1 MIQLLT
7 GGVGASVAGAWLRP
21 ISFTTGVY
29 RNRLSYTLVPV
40 SEEDQLS
47 LSRRMVRAARGLTMD
62 QLPAEVV
69 AKVKIGLLDML
80 SCAFEA
86 RDLPWG
92 CQAIRM
98 ASAANGKATVIGTPV
113 HASPAEAAF
122 ANATLGHGLVR
133 EDMHAGAVSHLGVVI
148 FPTLLALAQQQK
160 ASGCDFILGAVCGYE
175 IGAAVG
181 RAIMDQEMVRR
192 FRPTGIT
199 GPLAGAIAGSRLL
212 GLGEE
217 ATISSLGFAAN
228 ATGGLNEWPYC
239 GGDEMFFHPGFAA
252 RNAVTAVELAML
264 GARASESALD
274 GRAGL
279 FAGLG
284 KTDCIS
290 RVAPFSGETFEI
302 LSVYYKPAPAC
313 NYAQTACQAALALAM
328 QDGFRSSDVE
338 YIVVKASAEAVGYPG
353 CDYAGPFE
361 RILQAKMSIQ
371 YCVAATLARG
381 VIAESNY
388 RGLDDP
394 EVARLASITKLE
406 TDAAFTEAYPGA
418 QGTELVVGMRDGS
431 SMRKKLDDVIP
442 ATDNQIRARFRSA
455 CANWRAI
462 EEMVDKL
469 EEQEDVGALGGLA
482 A

>member
-1 MIQLLT
+1 M
-7 GGVGASVAGAWLRP
+7 
-21 ISFTTGVY
+21 
-29 RNRLSYTLVPV
+29 
-40 SEEDQLS
+40 S
-47 LSRRMVRAARGLTMD
+47 LSRRMVRAARAVTLD
-62 QLPAEVV
+62 QLPPEVV

-98 ASAANGKATVIGTPV
+98 ASAASGPATVIGTQV
-113 HASPAEAAF
+113 HSSPAEAAF

-133 EDMHAGAVSHLGVVI
+133 EDMHTGAVSHLGVVI
-148 FPTLLALAQQQK
+148 FPALLALTQRQK
-160 ASGCDFILGAVCGYE
+160 VSGRDFILGAVCGYE

-181 RAIMDQEMVRR
+181 RAIMDGEIVRR

-212 GLGEE
+212 GLDED
-217 ATISSLGFAAN
+217 ATVSALGFAAN

-252 RNAVTAVELAML
+252 RSAVTAVELASF

-279 FAGLG
+279 FAGLN
-284 KTDCIS
+284 KTDCIA
-290 RVAPFSGETFEI
+290 RVTPFSGASLEI
-302 LSVYYKPAPAC
+302 LWVYYKPAPAC
-313 NYAQTACQAALALAM
+313 NYAQTACQTALALAM
-328 QDGFRSSDVE
+328 QDGFQSSDVQS
-338 YIVVKASAEAVGYPG
+338 ILVKASAAAAGYPG
-353 CDYAGPFE
+353 CDYAGPFD

-381 VIAESNY
+381 VMEESNY
-388 RGLDDP
+388 HLLDDP
-394 EVARLASITKLE
+394 EINRLAGITKLE
-406 TDAAFTEAYPGA
+406 IDPEFTTAYPGA
-418 QGTELVVGMRDGS
+418 QGTELVVEMRGGRIA
-431 SMRKKLDDVIP
+431 RKKLQDVVP
-442 ATDNQIRARFRSA
+442 ATPDQIRARFRSA
-455 CANWRAI
+455 CGNWRAVEEII
-462 EEMVDKL
+462 EEL
-469 EEQEDVGALGGLA
+469 EVQEDVGMLSGGLA

>member
-1 MIQLLT
+1 VRRLLET
-7 GGVGASVAGAWLRP
+7 
-21 ISFTTGVY
+21 
-29 RNRLSYTLVPV
+29 PV
-40 SEEDQLS
+40 RRSLGLGSRRFRSPLEFIVIGYLCTKTAQPLS
-47 LSRRMVRAARGLTMD
+47 LARSMVRAASALTMD
-62 QLPAEVV
+62 QLPPEVI
-69 AKVKIGLLDML
+69 AKVKIGLLDFL
-80 SCAFEA
+80 SCTFEA

-98 ASAANGKATVIGTPV
+98 ASEASGKATVIGTPV
-113 HASPAEAAF
+113 RSSPSEAAF

-133 EDMHAGAVSHLGVVI
+133 EDMHTGAVSHLGVVI
-148 FPTLLALAQQQK
+148 FPTLLALAQRQK
-160 ASGCDFILGAVCGYE
+160 ASGRDFILGAVCGYE

-212 GLGEE
+212 ALDED
-217 ATISSLGFAAN
+217 AAVSALGFAAN

-252 RNAVTAVELAML
+252 RNAVTAVDLASL

-279 FAGLG
+279 FAAFNKSDRIG
-284 KTDCIS
+284 
-290 RVAPFSGETFEI
+290 RVAWFSGPLEI

-313 NYAQTACQAALALAM
+313 NYAQTACQAALALTA
-328 QDGFRSSDVE
+328 QDGFRNSRIES
-338 YIVVKASAEAVGYPG
+338 IVVKASEAAVKYPG
-353 CDYAGPFE
+353 CDYAGPFD

-381 VIAESNY
+381 VIEESNY
-388 RGLDDP
+388 HLLDNP
-394 EVARLASITKLE
+394 EITRLASIAKLE
-406 TDAAFTEAYPGA
+406 VDPAFTAAYPGA
-418 QGTELVVGMRDGS
+418 QGTEVIVKWQERTAWS
-431 SMRKKLDDVIP
+431 RLDDVVP
-442 ATDNQIRARFRSA
+442 ATSEQIRTRFRSA
-455 CANWRAI
+455 CVNADAV
-462 EEMVDKL
+462 EEMVDTL
-469 EEQEDVGALGGLA
+469 ERQEDVGVLVGGLA

>member
-1 MIQLLT
+1 M
-7 GGVGASVAGAWLRP
+7 
-21 ISFTTGVY
+21 
-29 RNRLSYTLVPV
+29 
-40 SEEDQLS
+40 S
-47 LSRRMVRAARGLTMD
+47 LSRSMVRAERALTMD
-62 QLPAEVV
+62 QLPADVV
-69 AKVKIGLLDML
+69 AKVKIGLLDFL

-98 ASAANGKATVIGTPV
+98 AGAASGQATVIGTPV
-113 HASPAEAAF
+113 RSSPSEAAF

-133 EDMHAGAVSHLGVVI
+133 EDMHPGAVSHLGVVI

-160 ASGCDFILGAVCGYE
+160 AGGRDFILGAVCGYE

-212 GLGEE
+212 ALDED
-217 ATISSLGFAAN
+217 ATVSALGFAAN

-252 RNAVTAVELAML
+252 RNAVTAVELALL
-264 GARASESALD
+264 GARASEGSLD

-279 FAGLG
+279 FAGLN
-284 KTDCIS
+284 KTDRIAH
-290 RVAPFSGETFEI
+290 VTPFSGAPLEI

-313 NYAQTACQAALALAM
+313 NYAQTACQAALAVTM
-328 QDGFRSSDVE
+328 QNGFLCSDVE
-338 YIVVKASAEAVGYPG
+338 SIVVKASAAAVGYPG
-353 CDYAGPFE
+353 CDYPGPFE

-388 RGLDDP
+388 HLLDDP
-394 EVARLASITKLE
+394 EVMRLASITKLE
-406 TDAAFTEAYPGA
+406 TDAAFTAAYPGS
-418 QGTELVVGMRDGS
+418 QGSEVIVNLRGRSES
-431 SMRKKLDDVIP
+431 SRMDDVIP
-442 ATDNQIRARFRSA
+442 ATPDEIRARFRSV

-462 EEMVDKL
+462 EEMVEEL
-469 EEQEDVGALGGLA
+469 EVQEDMSILSGGLA

>member
-1 MIQLLT
+1 
-7 GGVGASVAGAWLRP
+7 
-21 ISFTTGVY
+21 
-29 RNRLSYTLVPV
+29 
-40 SEEDQLS
+40 
-47 LSRRMVRAARGLTMD
+47 MD
-62 QLPAEVV
+62 QLPPEVV
-69 AKVKIGLLDML
+69 AKVKIGLLDFL

-98 ASAANGKATVIGTPV
+98 ASAANGQATVIGTPV

-148 FPTLLALAQQQK
+148 FPALLALAQQRK
-160 ASGCDFILGAVCGYE
+160 ASGRDFILGAVCGYE

-181 RAIMDQEMVRR
+181 RAIMDQELVRR

-212 GLGEE
+212 SLDED
-217 ATISSLGFAAN
+217 ATVSALGFAAN

-264 GARASESALD
+264 GARSSESALD

-279 FAGLG
+279 FAGLN
-284 KTDCIS
+284 KSDCIA
-290 RVAPFSGETFEI
+290 RVAPFSGGPLEI

-313 NYAQTACQAALALAM
+313 NYAQTACQAALALAV
-328 QDGFRSSDVE
+328 QDGFRSSDVGS
-338 YIVVKASAEAVGYPG
+338 IVVKASAAAVGYPG
-353 CDYAGPFE
+353 CNYAGPFE

-381 VIAESNY
+381 VIAEGNY
-388 RGLDDP
+388 HSLDDP
-394 EVARLASITKLE
+394 EIVRLAGITTIE
-406 TDAAFTEAYPGA
+406 ADAAFTAAYPGA
-418 QGTELVVGMRDGS
+418 QGSEVILTLRNGRTA
-431 SMRKKLDDVIP
+431 RRPLNDVIP
-442 ATDNQIRARFRSA
+442 ATPGQIRVRFRAA
-455 CANWRAI
+455 CEKAQDV
-462 EEMVDKL
+462 EEMVDTL
-469 EEQEDVGALGGLA
+469 EQQEDIAILSGGLA

>member
-1 MIQLLT
+1 M
-7 GGVGASVAGAWLRP
+7 
-21 ISFTTGVY
+21 
-29 RNRLSYTLVPV
+29 
-40 SEEDQLS
+40 S
-47 LSRRMVRAARGLTMD
+47 LSRRMVRAARAVTLD
-62 QLPAEVV
+62 QLPPEVV

-98 ASAANGKATVIGTPV
+98 ASAASGPATVIGTQV
-113 HASPAEAAF
+113 HSSPAEAAF

-133 EDMHAGAVSHLGVVI
+133 EDMHTGAVSHLGVVI
-148 FPTLLALAQQQK
+148 FPALLALAQRQK
-160 ASGCDFILGAVCGYE
+160 VSGRDFILGAVCGYE

-181 RAIMDQEMVRR
+181 RALMDQEMVRR

-212 GLGEE
+212 GLDED
-217 ATISSLGFAAN
+217 ATVSALGFAAN

-252 RNAVTAVELAML
+252 RSAVTAVELASF

-279 FAGLG
+279 FAGLN
-284 KTDCIS
+284 KTDCIA
-290 RVAPFSGETFEI
+290 RVTPFSGASLEI
-302 LSVYYKPAPAC
+302 LWVYYKPAPAC
-313 NYAQTACQAALALAM
+313 NYAQTACQTALALAM
-328 QDGFRSSDVE
+328 QDGFQSSD
-338 YIVVKASAEAVGYPG
+338 IQSIIVKASAAAAGYPG
-353 CDYAGPFE
+353 CDYAGPFD

-381 VIAESNY
+381 VMEESNY
-388 RGLDDP
+388 HLLDDP
-394 EVARLASITKLE
+394 EINRLAGITKLE
-406 TDAAFTEAYPGA
+406 IDPEFTAAYPGA
-418 QGTELVVGMRDGS
+418 QGTELVVEMRGGRIA
-431 SMRKKLDDVIP
+431 RKKLQDVVP
-442 ATDNQIRARFRSA
+442 ATPDQIRARFRSA
-455 CANWRAI
+455 CGNWRAVEEII
-462 EEMVDKL
+462 EEL
-469 EEQEDVGALGGLA
+469 EVQEDVGMLSGGLA